1 MIRNV
6 GRRYMPEGVT
16 DVTKPDAKV
25 YGAAS
30 KRRILGDITNAT
42 SADDVKENAAKKPV
56 STHLV
61 HASEVRIEI
70 ADDSSSTRTS
80 DRDYMRRE
88 SDDID
93 ARDAGNPLLATCYV
107 NEMYDNFGV
116 LERKFSVSP
125 SYMSDQP
132 YINERMRTILVD
144 WLVSCTLLFISTL
157 IVRIG

>member
-1 MIRNV
+1 
-6 GRRYMPEGVT
+6 MPEGPSE
-16 DVTKPDAKV
+16 VTKCDQRVPGLAT
-25 YGAAS
+25 
-30 KRRILGDITNAT
+30 KRRVLGDITNAT
-42 SADDVKENAAKKPV
+42 SGDDGKENAAKKPV
-56 STHLV
+56 STHLA
-61 HASEVRIEI
+61 HAPEIRIE
-70 ADDSSSTRTS
+70 AVDDASSIRNS

-93 ARDAGNPLLATCYV
+93 ARDSGNPLLATCYV

-144 WLVSCTLLFISTL
+144 WLVRRQNKVLGLYQIN
-157 IVRIG
+157 